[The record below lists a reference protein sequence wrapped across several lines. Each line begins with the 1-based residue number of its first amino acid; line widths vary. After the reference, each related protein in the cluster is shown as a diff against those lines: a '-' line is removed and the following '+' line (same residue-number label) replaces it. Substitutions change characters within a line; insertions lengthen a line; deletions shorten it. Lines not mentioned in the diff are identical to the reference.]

1 MVPIAYLPNRSPS
14 WFDPVPLD
22 LSTDAFGPFVASTR
36 FSQAGD
42 VVVVGTPG
50 HTADHLSVVVED
62 QETTHFLAGD
72 TSYDE
77 RLMLA
82 GRIDGASADDDVAGA
97 TLRAIRQLARDRP
110 TVYLPTHD
118 AESAARLASR
128 RLVDDVE
135 LAASQVATASSA
147 KG

>member
-1 MVPIAYLPNRSPS
+1 
-14 WFDPVPLD
+14 
-22 LSTDAFGPFVASTR
+22 
-36 FSQAGD
+36 
-42 VVVVGTPG
+42 
-50 HTADHLSVVVED
+50 VVED
-62 QETTHFLAGD
+62 RETTHFLAGD

-82 GRIDGASADDDVAGA
+82 GRIDGVSADDDVAGA
-97 TLRAIRQLARDRP
+97 TLRAIRRSARERP

-135 LAASQVATASSA
+135 CL
-147 KG
+147 